1 LDSVLLSTKF
11 RDRSVNELLAQSL
24 PISATLGLCA
34 LALSIIL
41 GVWLGSLAAIRHQ
54 SALDAG
60 AMLSALAFISI
71 PTFVTG
77 PLLVLC
83 FALWLRWLPV
93 GGWQS
98 PSCLIL
104 PTLTL
109 AGPAVASIARLM
121 RTSLLEV
128 LESPFIRTAR
138 AKGASESRVLYAH
151 ALKTAI
157 LPVISYLGP
166 LAANLL
172 TGSIV
177 VETVFNLPG
186 TGSFFI
192 NAIVNRDVFLLGG
205 VVLVYC
211 ALLVTMN
218 LLVDLAYTWID
229 PRIRLES

>member
-1 LDSVLLSTKF
+1 
-11 RDRSVNELLAQSL
+11 
-24 PISATLGLCA
+24 
-34 LALSIIL
+34 
-41 GVWLGSLAAIRHQ
+41 
-54 SALDAG
+54 
-60 AMLSALAFISI
+60 
-71 PTFVTG
+71 
-77 PLLVLC
+77 
-83 FALWLRWLPV
+83 
-93 GGWQS
+93 
-98 PSCLIL
+98 
-104 PTLTL
+104 
-109 AGPAVASIARLM
+109 M

-128 LESPFIRTAR
+128 LDSPFIRTAR
-138 AKGASESRVLYAH
+138 AKGASESRVLYVH

-186 TGSFFI
+186 AGSFFI
-192 NAIVNRDVFLLGG
+192 NAIINRDVFLLGG